1 MCLCTHT
8 FRLPWQINWHHA
20 DLWANSP
27 FVLSRLS
34 TEDLCSCFYS
44 FFCIINYPSATSF
57 PSAYKHYILYL
68 ILKALN
74 PTFPFSFIAKLLKS
88 MYLNTLSPCCR
99 ITFSLQPISIGNV
112 SSPLYWRLLV
122 SSPSVFLQLRDQ
134 FCFHLTAPFNSTWQV
149 VILSFNTLFTLLPDH
164 QLLLSSYLGGPSA
177 SFKSVSL
184 LPDLAGAQSCIQILN
199 FSFAF
204 LF

>member
-1 MCLCTHT
+1 MLTHGQTLHLCS
-8 FRLPWQINWHHA
+8 LA
-20 DLWANSP
+20 WALRI
-27 FVLSRLS
+27 FVLVII
-34 TEDLCSCFYS
+34 YS

-88 MYLNTLSPCCR
+88 MYRKTLSPCCR

-112 SSPLYWRLLV
+112 PSPLYWRLLV

-149 VILSFNTLFTLLPDH
+149 VILSFNTLFTLLLDH
-164 QLLLSSYLGGPSA
+164 QLLLFLLPWWSA